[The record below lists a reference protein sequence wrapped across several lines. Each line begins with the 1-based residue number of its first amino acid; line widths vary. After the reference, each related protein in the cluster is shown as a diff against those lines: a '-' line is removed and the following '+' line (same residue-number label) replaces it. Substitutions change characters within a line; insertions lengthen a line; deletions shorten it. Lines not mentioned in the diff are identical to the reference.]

1 MESPLLEE
9 RPAVIDSSDWL
20 TVNCLDWG
28 RWRDKSGKR
37 YGWKAVC
44 SAGVDAR
51 ESGCTNEGATH
62 GLMTRRAGHAG
73 VEVTLV

>member
-20 TVNCLDWG
+20 TMNCLDWG

-44 SAGVDAR
+44 SAGALPPTRAR
-51 ESGCTNEGATH
+51 SG
-62 GLMTRRAGHAG
+62 L
-73 VEVTLV
+73 